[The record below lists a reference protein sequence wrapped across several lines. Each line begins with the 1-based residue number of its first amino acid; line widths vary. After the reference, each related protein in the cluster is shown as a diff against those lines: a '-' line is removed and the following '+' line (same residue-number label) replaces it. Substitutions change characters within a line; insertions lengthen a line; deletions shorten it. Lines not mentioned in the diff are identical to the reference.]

1 MLSSTDPAGTPDW
14 VDVTVGTNIEF
25 YQRARLAVGVVTPV
39 TGPKPFDFEVL
50 AQLQMR
56 F

>member
-1 MLSSTDPAGTPDW
+1 MRLQDV
-14 VDVTVGTNIEF
+14 VDFTVGATGEF
-25 YQRARLAVGVVTPV
+25 AGGATLGIGVAAPV

-50 AQLQMR
+50 AQLNYR